1 VTSHERTIRVR
12 QAGPKP
18 CGLHK
23 SERLLSRKD
32 FLRVSREASQRVDT
46 GNFLVLMV
54 KNQHDHNRLGITI
67 TKKIGN
73 AVTRNRLKRV
83 IREFYRHYKH
93 RLPQGFDVVIIA
105 RSGAADL
112 THEQVRLQLQT
123 LTKRPVH

>member
-1 VTSHERTIRVR
+1 
-12 QAGPKP
+12 
-18 CGLHK
+18 
-23 SERLLSRKD
+23 
-32 FLRVSREASQRVDT
+32 
-46 GNFLVLMV
+46 MV